1 MALRYDCKIVV
12 EETIIPQHR
21 DDLCVIKFFTNH
33 YHVTEKGYHR
43 TRIDCRG
50 KMFCYRQANALVRQM
65 IKDDPSLLGKYYP
78 LRMSDPNFAVK
89 RYLTRDYSELQ
100 VTVEYLS
107 PYEPRKKE
115 KPVEIPTCNLTEE
128 QVEIDIA
135 EMPDFDVNG
144 DYDF

>member
-33 YHVTEKGYHR
+33 YHVSDKGYHY
-43 TRIDCRG
+43 TRIDLKG
-50 KMFCYRQANALVRQM
+50 KMFCYKQANALVRQM
-65 IKDDPSLLGKYYP
+65 IKDEPSLLGKYYP
-78 LRMSDPNFAVK
+78 LRMTDPNFSV
-89 RYLTRDYSELQ
+89 RLTLTRDFKEL
-100 VTVEYLS
+100 VVCCDYLS
-107 PYEPRKKE
+107 PYEKRKKE

-135 EMPDFDVNG
+135 DMPDFDVNG